1 MLFRSTG
8 GTGAVGTATIKD
20 DGTGNYYAATNTT
33 GTSSVPGG
41 VVLDDDRTLS
51 VNSFSVNEGSPYAV
65 FTVTGVAGQ
74 LATLSLANGTS
85 TGLSGLQ
92 YYDAS
97 ANGGSGGWV
106 SYTSGTVALASN
118 GTLLVRTSLTPEQET
133 AIDNG
138 ETFTLTATNTGGTGA
153 VGTATI
159 KDDGT
164 GNYYAA
170 NNTTG
175 TSSVPGGVVLDDDR
189 TLTVNSIT
197 VNEGSPYA
205 TFTVTGASG
214 QLVKL
219 DLSATTNASGNAI
232 LGTDTANA
240 GSGVPM
246 QYWNGSTWV
255 DYQPNGYAAIPLGE
269 TTLLVR
275 TAITN
280 DAVYEGAETFKL
292 IATNTGGT
300 TNTVSGTNTGIATI
314 KDDGTGD
321 IFKYSGNNS
330 GTPLLPDRKSTRL
343 NSSH

>member
-1 MLFRSTG
+1 MSASGSWNVTPS
-8 GTGAVGTATIKD
+8 GTGTISDTGTGSVFLGTNNTATPNVATD
-20 DGTGNYYAATNTT
+20 TGFPAR
-33 GTSSVPGG
+33 
-41 VVLDDDRTLS
+41 LDDDRALTVSS
-51 VNSFSVNEGSPYAV
+51 VTVNEASPFAV

-197 VNEGSPYA
+197 VNEASPYA
-205 TFTVTGASG
+205 VFSV
-214 QLVKL
+214 
-219 DLSATTNASGNAI
+219 
-232 LGTDTANA
+232 TANVGQTLNLA
-240 GSGVPM
+240 LSDGTGNPTATSGVDYGTSL
-246 QYWNGSTWV
+246 QYWNGSAWTAYSPGFTV
-255 DYQPNGYAAIPLGE
+255 PGTGIGS
-269 TTLLVR
+269 TTVLVR
-275 TAITN
+275 MAINQDTVFENAEDFKKFYEQFSKNLKLGIHEDSSNRQKLSEFLRYHTN
-280 DAVYEGAETFKL
+280 KGHFL
-292 IATNTGGT
+292 
-300 TNTVSGTNTGIATI
+300 
-314 KDDGTGD
+314 
-321 IFKYSGNNS
+321 
-330 GTPLLPDRKSTRL
+330 KSST
-343 NSSH
+343 